1 MKTIKEHIKTNQYKP
16 AYLLY
21 GTEDYLKKLYQGKLK
36 DGILGSGDEMNYSYF
51 EGKGI
56 EIERIVESAQT
67 LPFFADHRLI
77 MIKNSGLFKSQNDLA
92 DYIKD
97 FPDTTVLVFVE
108 QEVDK
113 RNRLFKAVKEIGVIS
128 EMTEMDE
135 KNLKLWVASQLQ
147 QSGKKITE
155 STVSFL
161 LNQSGTSMNIL
172 SNEVEKL
179 ICFAMDRDV
188 ITIEDIEEVCC
199 VQVTGKIFA
208 MVDAIAN
215 GNQNQA
221 LELYYDLLTLR
232 EKPLSILFLITRHFN
247 ILLQVKELAGSGYNN
262 SVIAQKVSVPPFAVN
277 KYAAQTKNFT
287 IERLKEALET
297 CASIEEQIKTGRLNE
312 TMGVELLIV
321 TYSKKEIR
329 K

>member
-1 MKTIKEHIKTNQYKP
+1 MKTIKEHIKNNQYKP

-56 EIERIVESAQT
+56 SVEQIVASAQT
-67 LPFFADHRLI
+67 LPFFSDRRLI
-77 MIKNSGLFKSQNDLA
+77 MIKNSGFFKSQNDLA
-92 DYIKD
+92 DVIRD

-113 RNRLFKAVKEIGVIS
+113 RNRLYKAVKEIGVIS

-155 STVSFL
+155 NTVSFL
-161 LNQSGTSMNIL
+161 LNQAGTNMNIL
-172 SNEVEKL
+172 ANEVEKL
-179 ICFAMDRDV
+179 ACFAMDREV
-188 ITIEDIEEVCC
+188 ITIED
-199 VQVTGKIFA
+199 A
-208 MVDAIAN
+208 RAN

-221 LELYYDLLTLR
+221 FDFYYDLLTLR
-232 EKPLSILFLITRHFN
+232 EKPLSILYLITRHFN
-247 ILLQVKELAGSGYNN
+247 ILLQVKELAGHGYHN
-262 SVIAQKVSVPPFAVN
+262 SVIAGKVSVPPFAVN
-277 KYAAQTKNFT
+277 KYIAQSKNFT
-287 IERLKEALET
+287 MGRIKEALET
-297 CASIEEQIKTGRLNE
+297 CASIEEQVKTGRLNE
-312 TMGVELLIV
+312 MMGVELLIV
-321 TYSKKEIR
+321 TYSKREN
-329 K
+329 

>member
-36 DGILGSGDEMNYSYF
+36 DGILGAGDEMNYSYF

-56 EIERIVESAQT
+56 PVEQIVESAQT
-67 LPFFADHRLI
+67 LPFFAERRLI
-77 MIKNSGLFKSQNDLA
+77 MVKNSGFFKSQNDLA
-92 DYIKD
+92 DFIRD

-113 RNRLFKAVKEIGVIS
+113 RSRLYKAVKEIGVIS

-155 STVSFL
+155 NTVSFL
-161 LNQSGTSMNIL
+161 LNQVGTNMNIL
-172 SNEVEKL
+172 ANEVEKL
-179 ICFAMDRDV
+179 ICFAMDREV
-188 ITIEDIEEVCC
+188 ITIEDIEEVCT
-199 VQVTGKIFA
+199 VQVTGKIFL

-221 LELYYDLLTLR
+221 LNLYYDLLTLR
-232 EKPLSILFLITRHFN
+232 EKPLSILYLITRHFN
-247 ILLQVKELAGSGYNN
+247 ILLQVKELAGHGYNN

-277 KYAAQTKNFT
+277 KYIAQSKNFT
-287 IERLKEALET
+287 MGRLKEALET

-321 TYSKKEIR
+321 TYSKKE

>member
-21 GTEDYLKKLYQGKLK
+21 GTEDYLKKSYQAKLK
-36 DGILGSGDEMNYSYF
+36 EGILGSGDEMNYTYF

-56 EIERIVESAQT
+56 EVEKIIESAQI

-77 MIKNSGLFKSQNDLA
+77 MIKNSGFFKSQNDLA
-92 DYIKD
+92 DYIKG

-135 KNLKLWVASQLQ
+135 KNLKLWVAAQLQ
-147 QSGKKITE
+147 RAGKKVTE

-161 LNQSGTSMNIL
+161 LNQVGTNMNIL

-188 ITIEDIEEVCC
+188 ITVEDVEEVCT
-199 VQVTGKIFA
+199 VQITGKIFA
-208 MVDAIAN
+208 MVDAIAS
-215 GNQNQA
+215 GNQDTA
-221 LELYYDLLTLR
+221 LKLYYDLLTLR

-247 ILLQVKELAGSGYNN
+247 ILLQVKELAGHGYNG

-277 KYAAQTKNFT
+277 KYIAQSKNFT
-287 IERLKEALET
+287 MGRLKEALET
-297 CASIEEQIKTGRLNE
+297 CASIEEEIKTGRLNE
-312 TMGVELLIV
+312 MMGVELLIV
-321 TYSKKEIR
+321 TYSKKDIN
-329 K
+329 

>member
-16 AYLLY
+16 VYLLY
-21 GTEDYLKKLYQGKLK
+21 GTEDYLKKSYQAKLK
-36 DGILGSGDEMNYSYF
+36 EGILGSGDEMNYAYF

-56 EIERIVESAQT
+56 EVERIVESAQT

-77 MIKNSGLFKSQNDLA
+77 MIKNSGFFKSQNDLA
-92 DYIKD
+92 DYIKE

-113 RNRLFKAVKEIGVIS
+113 RNRLFKAVKEIGVVS
-128 EMTEMDE
+128 EMMEMDE
-135 KNLKLWVASQLQ
+135 KNLKMWVAAQLQ
-147 QSGKKITE
+147 QAGKKVTE

-161 LNQSGTSMNIL
+161 LNQVGTSMNLL
-172 SNEVEKL
+172 SNEIEKL

-188 ITIEDIEEVCC
+188 ITIEDVEEVCT
-199 VQVTGKIFA
+199 VQITGKIFA
-208 MVDAIAN
+208 MVDAIAG
-215 GNQNQA
+215 GNQDMA
-221 LELYYDLLTLR
+221 LKLYYDLLTLR

-247 ILLQVKELAGSGYNN
+247 ILLQTKELAGNGYNG

-277 KYAAQTKNFT
+277 KYITQSKNFT
-287 IERLKEALET
+287 MERLKEALET
-297 CASIEEQIKTGRLNE
+297 CATIEEEIKTGRMNE

-321 TYSKKEIR
+321 TYSKKEA
-329 K
+329 